1 MKRKEEEL
9 CLRIYE
15 EYRNRIYRYLK
26 HKFPDIP
33 QEDLRDIMQN
43 VWADLVKDIHKLI
56 PLDETDRLKWLL
68 AVGKIE
74 ACEWYRKNQKMQFQS
89 LEEVQEEEGKG
100 VWRHLFPDPVQDLVL
115 ERLEA
120 LEIIRSLTEPEWKVL
135 YSFCGES
142 CQEEHR
148 LSDNA
153 ERCRK
158 YRVRKKLRERFE
170 KGELDE

>member
-15 EYRNRIYRYLK
+15 GYRNRIYRYLK

-100 VWRHLFPDPVQDLVL
+100 VWRHLLPDPVQDLVL
-115 ERLEA
+115 KDLR
-120 LEIIRSLTEPEWKVL
+120 RW
-135 YSFCGES
+135 
-142 CQEEHR
+142 R
-148 LSDNA
+148 LSVVSQSRNGKFYILSAGNPARRNTGFPTMRNDA
-153 ERCRK
+153 ENI
-158 YRVRKKLRERFE
+158 VSERS
-170 KGELDE
+170 

>member
-1 MKRKEEEL
+1 MHEINPADISGEFYDYTRTMEPETPYNYDYSKTLTMKLALAIPDRKGGSKVFCNFE
-9 CLRIYE
+9 
-15 EYRNRIYRYLK
+15 
-26 HKFPDIP
+26 
-33 QEDLRDIMQN
+33 
-43 VWADLVKDIHKLI
+43 
-56 PLDETDRLKWLL
+56 
-68 AVGKIE
+68 
-74 ACEWYRKNQKMQFQS
+74 
-89 LEEVQEEEGKG
+89 
-100 VWRHLFPDPVQDLVL
+100 
-115 ERLEA
+115 EA

>member
-74 ACEWYRKNQKMQFQS
+74 ACE
-89 LEEVQEEEGKG
+89 
-100 VWRHLFPDPVQDLVL
+100 
-115 ERLEA
+115 
-120 LEIIRSLTEPEWKVL
+120 
-135 YSFCGES
+135 
-142 CQEEHR
+142 
-148 LSDNA
+148 
-153 ERCRK
+153 
-158 YRVRKKLRERFE
+158 
-170 KGELDE
+170 